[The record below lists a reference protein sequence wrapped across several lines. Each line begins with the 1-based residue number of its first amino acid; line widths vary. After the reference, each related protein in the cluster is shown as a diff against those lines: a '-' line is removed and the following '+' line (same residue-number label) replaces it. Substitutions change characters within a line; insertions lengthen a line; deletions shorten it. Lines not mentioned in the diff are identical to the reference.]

1 MNLTYTEKQKWEQY
15 CAKETARAIP
25 ILTKYG
31 FSFEVTQPHTTGE
44 RYLTRPIGG
53 AKKLLLLGKKDSD
66 GTRVAIKISSD
77 KNGIAE
83 IQHERVCRET
93 LTNMAFA
100 HNIFHSPRELL
111 FVKENNMAIMI
122 SEFIEQ
128 ESSFVERPI
137 PEQFTLALSMLKAQE
152 QAHATTYGHT
162 RLVRR
167 TFGEIRTDDYLEK
180 CRAQIS
186 AISATMPD
194 DAALRNTLN
203 QTLHFLVKNI
213 HTIEQYSGFLTN
225 WDLTPQNIRISKNR
239 IYFLDHASFHFG
251 NKHESWARFINFMS
265 LYEPQVAEA
274 LVLYVHD
281 NRTPEESLSLK
292 LMRAYRLVELIRFYT
307 EWLARTEGN
316 TEKLAHARIDFW
328 HTILKATLD
337 NKFVPREVTDAYKKT
352 RDALRS
358 EDEKQRQ
365 IGLH

>member
-15 CAKETARAIP
+15 CAEETARAVP

-31 FSFEVTQPHTTGE
+31 FSFDATQPHTTGE
-44 RYLTRPIGG
+44 RYLARPIGG
-53 AKKLLLLGKKDSD
+53 AKKLLLLGKKNSD
-66 GTRVAIKISSD
+66 GTRVAIKISSN

-83 IQHERVCRET
+83 IQHERTCRET
-93 LTNMAFA
+93 LNNMAFA
-100 HNIFHSPRELL
+100 HNIFHSPRELF

-122 SEFIEQ
+122 SEFVEQ
-128 ESSFVERPI
+128 ECSFTDRPI
-137 PEQFTLALSMLKAQE
+137 SEQFTLALSILKVQE

-167 TFGEIRTDDYLEK
+167 TFGEMYTDDYLQK
-180 CRAQIS
+180 CRSQVS

-194 DAALRNTLN
+194 NEALRSTLDHA
-203 QTLHFLVKNI
+203 LYFLTKNVQ
-213 HTIEQYSGFLTN
+213 TIEQYRGFLTN
-225 WDLTPQNIRISKNR
+225 WDFTPQNIRISKDF

-274 LVLYVHD
+274 LVLYVRD

-292 LMRAYRLVELIRFYT
+292 LMRVYRLTELIRFYT
-307 EWLARTEGN
+307 EWLTRTEGN
-316 TEKLAHARIDFW
+316 TKKLALARIDFW
-328 HTILKATLD
+328 HTVLKATLD
-337 NKFVPREVTDAYKKT
+337 DAFVPREVIDTYKKT
-352 RDALRS
+352 RDTLRS